1 MARPVHPS
9 AVYQSPTMTYPSTT
23 YQSAP
28 VVHPPSAYT
37 PTTNAPPTYQFAPA
51 HPASHFQFAP
61 TTNPL
66 PAYQY
71 ASTTHHSPSHQSSPT
86 THSTLP
92 RGRGK
97 NKCFWEESET
107 ELLLDVLQDM
117 ANDPSWKTDNGFR
130 SNYLGEVHRRILAKR
145 PDFAKIVSPHIES
158 KVKWLKTK
166 FHVINDM
173 LKQSGCSWND
183 VEKKVACEKQWF
195 DNYCKNHKEAKGLWD
210 VPFPYFNKLE
220 LVYGKDRA
228 TGIEA
233 EGFEDAIHNLENEF
247 NAESGGDNLGE
258 SHFSLSDDEEN
269 DVQYMPQTTQTTS
282 NFTNATKTAKKRK
295 ATFHENK
302 AGKKRKTQEARLEGI
317 DHTFQMFVQGFNA
330 NFGTMANAVAHAMT
344 DENTRQKAANEKL
357 KDVLV
362 ELMKLKISSGDVLHA
377 GEIFAAHKEKID
389 LFMSLPEELRLSYV
403 YKLVGLTPGLPQVK
417 LTKAELHI
425 LGKLALRMI
434 RL

>member
-1 MARPVHPS
+1 
-9 AVYQSPTMTYPSTT
+9 
-23 YQSAP
+23 
-28 VVHPPSAYT
+28 
-37 PTTNAPPTYQFAPA
+37 
-51 HPASHFQFAP
+51 
-61 TTNPL
+61 
-66 PAYQY
+66 
-71 ASTTHHSPSHQSSPT
+71 
-86 THSTLP
+86 
-92 RGRGK
+92 
-97 NKCFWEESET
+97 
-107 ELLLDVLQDM
+107 M

-258 SHFSLSDDEEN
+258 
-269 DVQYMPQTTQTTS
+269 PWS
-282 NFTNATKTAKKRK
+282 N
-295 ATFHENK
+295 
-302 AGKKRKTQEARLEGI
+302 
-317 DHTFQMFVQGFNA
+317 GFNA

-362 ELMKLKISSGDVLHA
+362 THE
-377 GEIFAAHKEKID
+377 
-389 LFMSLPEELRLSYV
+389 
-403 YKLVGLTPGLPQVK
+403 T
-417 LTKAELHI
+417 
-425 LGKLALRMI
+425 
-434 RL
+434 